1 MKTIT
6 TKMAMTLVALLLAT
20 YPAIA
25 AEQTI
30 TGVVSDSMCG
40 RKHMLPG
47 KTDAECTRECIKAKS
62 KYALVTADKIYMLQ
76 APPAQL
82 DKLAGKQVQATG
94 DIEGTNLKVSK
105 IAPVK

>member
-6 TKMAMTLVALLLAT
+6 TKIAMILVVLFLAT

-30 TGVVSDSMCG
+30 KGVVSDSMCG

-47 KTDAECTRECIKAKS
+47 KTDADCIRVCIKAKS
-62 KYALVTADKIYMLQ
+62 KYALVTADKIYTLQ
-76 APPAQL
+76 AAPSEL
-82 DKLAGKQVQATG
+82 DKLAGKQVQVIG
-94 DIEGTNLKVSK
+94 EIEGTSVKVSK
-105 IAPVK
+105 IAAVK

>member
-6 TKMAMTLVALLLAT
+6 TKMAMTILALLLAA
-20 YPAIA
+20 YPAVA
-25 AEQTI
+25 AELTI
-30 TGVVSDSMCG
+30 KGVVSDSMCG

-62 KYALVTADKIYMLQ
+62 KYALVTADKVYTLQ
-76 APPAQL
+76 APPAEL
-82 DKLAGKQVQATG
+82 EKLAGRQVQATG
-94 DIEGTNLKVSK
+94 TIEGTSLKVTK